1 MPKNYWM
8 LATSPQALA
17 ETLAQRCTTQPV
29 PEQHRRKLERMEP
42 GDKVVYYLTAS
53 RRFAAVASVVSR
65 SLEGSQA
72 DGEDARGEMTF
83 KVSIRPELV
92 LGEADY
98 LDAMQI
104 GPRMEYTRKWIPEK
118 WFLAFHG
125 FLHLIPK
132 NDFLLLEGEMRKVLN
147 SRQSAPRPG

>member
-8 LATSPQALA
+8 LVTSPEVLA
-17 ETLAQRCTTQPV
+17 ETLAQRRTSQRV
-29 PEQHRRKLERMEP
+29 PAQHRRKLERMEP
-42 GDKVVYYLTAS
+42 GDKVVYYLTPS
-53 RRFAAVASVVSR
+53 RRFAAAASVASR
-65 SLEGSQA
+65 SLESVQGP
-72 DGEDARGEMTF
+72 GEESSGELLF
-83 KVSIRPELV
+83 KVFIQPEMV

-98 LDAMQI
+98 LDARQI

-132 NDFLLLEGEMRKVLN
+132 NDYALLEGEMRKVLH

>member
-17 ETLAQRCTTQPV
+17 ETLAQKRTTQPV
-29 PEQHRRKLERMEP
+29 PMQHRRKLERMQQ
-42 GDKVVYYLTAS
+42 GDKVVYYLTTS
-53 RRFAAVASVVSR
+53 RRFTTIASVVSR
-65 SLEGSQA
+65 SLESAQQ
-72 DGEDARGEMTF
+72 DGEAARGEMTF
-83 KVSIRPELV
+83 SVSIQPELV
-92 LGEADY
+92 LAEADY

-118 WFLAFHG
+118 WYLAFHG

-132 NDFLLLEGEMRKVLN
+132 NDYLLLEGEMRKVLH
-147 SRQSAPRPG
+147 SHRPAQRPG